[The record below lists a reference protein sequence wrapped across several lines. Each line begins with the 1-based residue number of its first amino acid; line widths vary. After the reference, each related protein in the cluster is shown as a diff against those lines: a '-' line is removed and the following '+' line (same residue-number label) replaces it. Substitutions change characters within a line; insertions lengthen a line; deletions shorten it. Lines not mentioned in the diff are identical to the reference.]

1 MSTPYG
7 YPVKRFAGETKRYV
21 QTLSLRDNPELI
33 REYRR
38 LHSPEAFWREIGEG
52 IRQAG
57 VLEMEI
63 YIHHT
68 TLCMLVELPAEAD
81 FDEVMQRMGTMPRQ
95 TEWEATVAQYQ
106 QCAADASSAGKWTL
120 MERMF
125 RLY

>member
-1 MSTPYG
+1 MSTSYG
-7 YPVKRFAGETKRYV
+7 YSVKRFTGETKRYV
-21 QTLSLRDNPELI
+21 QTLSLRDNLELI

-38 LHSPEAFWREIGEG
+38 LHSPEAFWEEIGEG

-68 TLCMLVELPAEAD
+68 TLCMIVELPAEAD
-81 FDEVMQRMGTMPRQ
+81 FNEVMQRRGTMPRQ

-125 RLY
+125 HLY